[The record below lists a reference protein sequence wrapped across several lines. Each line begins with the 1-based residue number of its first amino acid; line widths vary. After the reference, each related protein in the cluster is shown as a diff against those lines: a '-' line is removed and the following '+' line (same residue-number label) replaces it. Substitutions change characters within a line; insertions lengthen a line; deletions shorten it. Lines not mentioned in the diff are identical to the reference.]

1 MLKLLIQIISL
12 LLIVSLVSCQ
22 SGIAQVQKPLKQS
35 LGEMHNR
42 LAEYVMK
49 SPNYMAFMSKDVDTL
64 FTIDAYEAYMSASK
78 EFLMDNGVTASEAD
92 EYLAQTDS
100 LLFMIGALKIDN
112 SEVVVE
118 NFDTDYLDAVYDYV
132 KNYVPLE
139 IIEESYINTIYD
151 DYRLGKSYSDIS
163 DRIDQIPIDNYPQNQ
178 INKLLDFISV
188 FQSSAQYWPAME
200 PEILGLPGGIG
211 VLLWDCAGGIIGG
224 CVHWIVGLLMATLFS
239 MIAFQKY
246 K

>member
-49 SPNYMAFMSKDVDTL
+49 SPNNMAFMSKDVDTL

-132 KNYVPLE
+132 
-139 IIEESYINTIYD
+139 
-151 DYRLGKSYSDIS
+151 
-163 DRIDQIPIDNYPQNQ
+163 
-178 INKLLDFISV
+178 
-188 FQSSAQYWPAME
+188 
-200 PEILGLPGGIG
+200 
-211 VLLWDCAGGIIGG
+211 
-224 CVHWIVGLLMATLFS
+224 
-239 MIAFQKY
+239 
-246 K
+246 